1 MKRKL
6 IQILTWLGVMAGL
19 TLVAMGIWIIGWRG
33 EQSTESLKWLQMLQ
47 TCATF
52 LLPPLFCA
60 WLWESDHKPFR
71 WLQMDRGASWQI
83 FAIAIA
89 TMVCAIPAIN
99 LLADLNSRFLDWL
112 LANSDR
118 SRGIIEWMK
127 AREEEATVLT
137 ERFLQADSLGGLLVN
152 IGLMAL
158 LPALAEEM
166 SFRGVLQGVMSRQ
179 PSAVSRQR
187 SAISHQP
194 SAISLQPS
202 AISHQPSAVS
212 LPPSAVSRQ
221 RSEVSHV
228 AIWVT
233 AFIFSA
239 IHVQFYGFVPRM
251 LMGAMF
257 GYVLAWTGS
266 LWVPIVMHFVN
277 NGIAVVSYQI
287 SAVSLQPSDVSLQP
301 SDVSRQL
308 SEVSSQMSAVS
319 LQPSETSIAD
329 TIGAGDTWWLGL
341 ISLAAVCGLLWLIR
355 QLSCNRK

>member
-1 MKRKL
+1 MKRKF
-6 IQILTWLGVMAGL
+6 IQILTWLGVMAAL

-60 WLWESDHKPFR
+60 WLWESDHKPLR

-99 LLADLNSRFLDWL
+99 LLAEVNSRFLDWL
-112 LANSDR
+112 LANSDW
-118 SRGIIEWMK
+118 SKGTIEWMK

-179 PSAVSRQR
+179 PSAISRQQ

-194 SAISLQPS
+194 SAISRQTS
-202 AISHQPSAVS
+202 AISRQRSAI
-212 LPPSAVSRQ
+212 SRQ
-221 RSEVSHV
+221 RSEVSHA

-277 NGIAVVSYQI
+277 NGVAVVSYQI
-287 SAVSLQPSDVSLQP
+287 SAVRCQPSDVSLQPSDVSLQP
-301 SDVSRQL
+301 SD
-308 SEVSSQMSAVS
+308 VS

-329 TIGAGDTWWLGL
+329 TIGAGDTWWVGL
-341 ISLAAVCGLLWLIR
+341 ISLAAVCGLLWLIV
-355 QLSCNRK
+355 NRKCGGPALDAP

>member
-60 WLWESDHKPFR
+60 WLWESDHKPLR

-118 SRGIIEWMK
+118 SRETIEWMK

-179 PSAVSRQR
+179 T
-187 SAISHQP
+187 SAI
-194 SAISLQPS
+194 
-202 AISHQPSAVS
+202 
-212 LPPSAVSRQ
+212 SRQ

-277 NGIAVVSYQI
+277 NGVAVVSYQI
-287 SAVSLQPSDVSLQP
+287 SAVS
-301 SDVSRQL
+301 
-308 SEVSSQMSAVS
+308 SQEA
-319 LQPSETSIAD
+319 EKSIAD
-329 TIGAGDTWWLGL
+329 TIGAGDTWWVGL
-341 ISLAAVCGLLWLIR
+341 ISLAAVCGLLWLITYLR
-355 QLSCNRK
+355 PRGYGRRTRTE

>member
-1 MKRKL
+1 
-6 IQILTWLGVMAGL
+6 MAGL

-60 WLWESDHKPFR
+60 WLWDERHKPLR
-71 WLQMDRGASWQI
+71 WLQMDHGASWQI

-99 LLADLNSRFLDWL
+99 LLAEVNSRFLDWL

-118 SRGIIEWMK
+118 SRGTIEWMK

-179 PSAVSRQR
+179 PSAISRQR
-187 SAISHQP
+187 SEGSRQP

-202 AISHQPSAVS
+202 A
-212 LPPSAVSRQ
+212 VSRQ
-221 RSEVSHV
+221 KSEVSRQPSEV
-228 AIWVT
+228 SQAAIWVT

-277 NGIAVVSYQI
+277 NGVAVVSYQI
-287 SAVSLQPSDVSLQP
+287 SAVRCQPSDVSLQP

-319 LQPSETSIAD
+319 LQPSDVSLQEAEKSIAD
-329 TIGAGDTWWLGL
+329 TIGAGDTWWVGL

-355 QLSCNRK
+355 QLSCNSVIENKHR

>member
-1 MKRKL
+1 MHATRCIVYLLSMKRKL

-118 SRGIIEWMK
+118 SRETIEWMK

-179 PSAVSRQR
+179 PSAISRQM
-187 SAISHQP
+187 SE
-194 SAISLQPS
+194 
-202 AISHQPSAVS
+202 
-212 LPPSAVSRQ
+212 VSRQ

-287 SAVSLQPSDVSLQP
+287 SAVSLQ
-301 SDVSRQL
+301 
-308 SEVSSQMSAVS
+308 EA
-319 LQPSETSIAD
+319 EKSIAD

-341 ISLAAVCGLLWLIR
+341 ISLAAVCGLLWLIA
-355 QLSCNRK
+355 NRKCGGPALDAP

>member
-60 WLWESDHKPFR
+60 WLWESDHKPLR

-118 SRGIIEWMK
+118 SRGTIEWMK

-179 PSAVSRQR
+179 PSA
-187 SAISHQP
+187 ISSQP
-194 SAISLQPS
+194 SAI
-202 AISHQPSAVS
+202 
-212 LPPSAVSRQ
+212 SRQ
-221 RSEVSHV
+221 RSEVSHA

-277 NGIAVVSYQI
+277 NGVAVVSYQI
-287 SAVSLQPSDVSLQP
+287 SAVS
-301 SDVSRQL
+301 
-308 SEVSSQMSAVS
+308 SQEAAIS

-355 QLSCNRK
+355 QLSCNSVIENKHR

>member
-60 WLWESDHKPFR
+60 WLWESDHKPLR

-118 SRGIIEWMK
+118 SRGTIEWMK

-179 PSAVSRQR
+179 PSA
-187 SAISHQP
+187 I
-194 SAISLQPS
+194 
-202 AISHQPSAVS
+202 
-212 LPPSAVSRQ
+212 SRQ
-221 RSEVSHV
+221 RSEVSHI

-233 AFIFSA
+233 AFIFSS

-277 NGIAVVSYQI
+277 NGVAVVSYQI
-287 SAVSLQPSDVSLQP
+287 SAVRSQP
-301 SDVSRQL
+301 SDVSRQ
-308 SEVSSQMSAVS
+308 MSDVS
-319 LQPSETSIAD
+319 LQEAEKSIAD
-329 TIGAGDTWWLGL
+329 TIGAGDTWWVGL
-341 ISLAAVCGLLWLIR
+341 ISLAAVCGLLWRITYLR
-355 QLSCNRK
+355 PRGYGRRTRTE

>member
-1 MKRKL
+1 MKRKF

-99 LLADLNSRFLDWL
+99 LLADLNSRLLDWL
-112 LANSDR
+112 LANSDW
-118 SRGIIEWMK
+118 SRGTIEWMK

-179 PSAVSRQR
+179 PSAISRQM
-187 SAISHQP
+187 
-194 SAISLQPS
+194 SAISL
-202 AISHQPSAVS
+202 
-212 LPPSAVSRQ
+212 PP
-221 RSEVSHV
+221 
-228 AIWVT
+228 
-233 AFIFSA
+233 
-239 IHVQFYGFVPRM
+239 
-251 LMGAMF
+251 
-257 GYVLAWTGS
+257 
-266 LWVPIVMHFVN
+266 
-277 NGIAVVSYQI
+277 
-287 SAVSLQPSDVSLQP
+287 
-301 SDVSRQL
+301 
-308 SEVSSQMSAVS
+308 SAVS
-319 LQPSETSIAD
+319 LQPSEGSRQPSA
-329 TIGAGDTWWLGL
+329 
-341 ISLAAVCGLLWLIR
+341 ISR
-355 QLSCNRK
+355 QKSEVSSQQSAMRLYG

>member
-1 MKRKL
+1 MKRKF

-60 WLWESDHKPFR
+60 WLWDEGHKPLR

-99 LLADLNSRFLDWL
+99 LLADLNSKFLDWL

-118 SRGIIEWMK
+118 SRGTIEWMK

-179 PSAVSRQR
+179 T
-187 SAISHQP
+187 SAISHQT
-194 SAISLQPS
+194 SAISSQPS
-202 AISHQPSAVS
+202 AI
-212 LPPSAVSRQ
+212 SRQ
-221 RSEVSHV
+221 RSEVSHA

-233 AFIFSA
+233 AFIFSS

-277 NGIAVVSYQI
+277 NGVAVVSYQI
-287 SAVSLQPSDVSLQP
+287 SAVRCQPSDF
-301 SDVSRQL
+301 SRQP

-341 ISLAAVCGLLWLIR
+341 LSIMLSIGLILLLR
-355 QLSCNRK
+355 QRAGQK

>member
-60 WLWESDHKPFR
+60 WLWDEGHKPLR

-99 LLADLNSRFLDWL
+99 LLAEVNSRFLDWL

-118 SRGIIEWMK
+118 SRGTIEWMK

-179 PSAVSRQR
+179 PSAISRQR

-194 SAISLQPS
+194 SAVSRQPS
-202 AISHQPSAVS
+202 EVRSQPSAVRS
-212 LPPSAVSRQ
+212 QPCGYMGDGFYILGYTCAV
-221 RSEVSHV
+221 
-228 AIWVT
+228 
-233 AFIFSA
+233 
-239 IHVQFYGFVPRM
+239 
-251 LMGAMF
+251 
-257 GYVLAWTGS
+257 
-266 LWVPIVMHFVN
+266 LWVC
-277 NGIAVVSYQI
+277 AT
-287 SAVSLQPSDVSLQP
+287 D
-301 SDVSRQL
+301 
-308 SEVSSQMSAVS
+308 
-319 LQPSETSIAD
+319 AD
-329 TIGAGDTWWLGL
+329 GRYVRLRAGLDGFAMGTDRHAL
-341 ISLAAVCGLLWLIR
+341 C
-355 QLSCNRK
+355 

>member
-1 MKRKL
+1 MKRKF

-99 LLADLNSRFLDWL
+99 LLADLNSRLLDWL
-112 LANSDR
+112 LANSDW
-118 SRGIIEWMK
+118 SRGTIEWMK

-179 PSAVSRQR
+179 R
-187 SAISHQP
+187 

-202 AISHQPSAVS
+202 AIS
-212 LPPSAVSRQ
+212 LQ
-221 RSEVSHV
+221 RSEVSHA

-277 NGIAVVSYQI
+277 NGVAVVSYQI
-287 SAVSLQPSDVSLQP
+287 SAVS
-301 SDVSRQL
+301 RQ
-308 SEVSSQMSAVS
+308 EADVS

-329 TIGAGDTWWLGL
+329 TIGAGDTWWVGL

-355 QLSCNRK
+355 QLSCNSVIENKHR

>member
-1 MKRKL
+1 MKRKF

-99 LLADLNSRFLDWL
+99 LLADLNSKFLDWL
-112 LANSDR
+112 LANSDL

-179 PSAVSRQR
+179 PSAISHQPSAISRQPSAISSQR

-194 SAISLQPS
+194 SAI
-202 AISHQPSAVS
+202 
-212 LPPSAVSRQ
+212 SRQ

-287 SAVSLQPSDVSLQP
+287 SAVSLQPS
-301 SDVSRQL
+301 
-308 SEVSSQMSAVS
+308 EVSSQMSAVS

-329 TIGAGDTWWLGL
+329 TIGAGDTWWVGL

-355 QLSCNRK
+355 QLSCNSVIENKHR

>member
-1 MKRKL
+1 
-6 IQILTWLGVMAGL
+6 
-19 TLVAMGIWIIGWRG
+19 
-33 EQSTESLKWLQMLQ
+33 
-47 TCATF
+47 
-52 LLPPLFCA
+52 
-60 WLWESDHKPFR
+60 
-71 WLQMDRGASWQI
+71 MDRGASWQI

-118 SRGIIEWMK
+118 SRETIEWMK

-179 PSAVSRQR
+179 PSAISHQRSEVSSQT

-194 SAISLQPS
+194 SAIS
-202 AISHQPSAVS
+202 
-212 LPPSAVSRQ
+212 RQ
-221 RSEVSHV
+221 RAEVSHV

-233 AFIFSA
+233 AFIFSS

-277 NGIAVVSYQI
+277 NGVAVVSYQI
-287 SAVSLQPSDVSLQP
+287 SAVSSQP
-301 SDVSRQL
+301 

-329 TIGAGDTWWLGL
+329 TIGAGDTWWVGV

-355 QLSCNRK
+355 QLSCNSVIENKHR

>member
-112 LANSDR
+112 LANSDW
-118 SRGIIEWMK
+118 SRGTIEWMK

-179 PSAVSRQR
+179 T
-187 SAISHQP
+187 SAISHQT
-194 SAISLQPS
+194 SAISSQPS
-202 AISHQPSAVS
+202 AI
-212 LPPSAVSRQ
+212 SRQ
-221 RSEVSHV
+221 RSEVSHA

-277 NGIAVVSYQI
+277 NGVAVVSYQI
-287 SAVSLQPSDVSLQP
+287 SAVRCQPSDF
-301 SDVSRQL
+301 SRQP

-329 TIGAGDTWWLGL
+329 TIGAGDTWWVGL

-355 QLSCNRK
+355 VLSCNSK